1 MKSDSSPFRPVRAA
15 IVATIVACAGL
26 VSAQGLA
33 YDTEQVNGGAPIT
46 LEFWTPYYQDV
57 FQSWIDDYQAEHP
70 NVTIEL
76 EHQPWG
82 DYWAK
87 LPVALQ
93 SGQGPDIFGMHIA
106 WAAQFAPLAAAFPF
120 DDADLAADYALTDS
134 NKDGD
139 ETKWFNLAVI
149 HGGVFYDR
157 AAWADAGFSEADEPE
172 TLAELMEIAQALTVR
187 DGNTMT
193 RAGFCFQGV
202 FRDMIIDLNYQNGQ
216 WNFDESGTRA
226 VIDTDGVRTS
236 LDFMLNDVLGE
247 NGTCDAVIA
256 DANWDGMA
264 QGRIAMAYAWN
275 WVGGWLND
283 NSDVDW
289 GWFPMPAPD
298 GAPALGRNNVENTF
312 SVNASSSDAEQAVA
326 FDFIEFVL
334 SSDER
339 VLRYVLQAGGVPTK
353 RSLLT
358 DAGVLSNPIVAR
370 SIAEGIV
377 DRTVYPGAMP
387 VAYEAAYDRL
397 RDAVTLEGIDVDTAL
412 AQAQAVADDRL
423 DGSGFVAIERSY
435 AGAGSFR

>member
-1 MKSDSSPFRPVRAA
+1 MRVLRVHLMRAFLVLAAPFLISVGA
-15 IVATIVACAGL
+15 
-26 VSAQGLA
+26 AQGLE
-33 YDTEQVNGGAPIT
+33 YDTATVNDGNPIV
-46 LEFWTPYYQDV
+46 LDFWTPYYQEV
-57 FQSWIDDYQAEHP
+57 FQSWIDDYEAVHP

-93 SGQGPDIFGMHIA
+93 SGRGPDIFGMHIA

-120 DDADLAADYALTDS
+120 DDADLQADYLLTES
-134 NKDGD
+134 NRDAAG
-139 ETKWFNLAVI
+139 TKWFNLAVI

-157 AAWADAGFSEADEPE
+157 EAWAAAGYGPDDEPS
-172 TLAELMEIAQALTVR
+172 TLEELMAIAHDLTVR
-187 DGNTMT
+187 ENGQMT
-193 RAGFCFQGV
+193 QAGFCFQGV

-216 WNFDESGTRA
+216 WNFNEDGTQA
-226 VIDTDGVRTS
+226 VIDADGVRDS
-236 LDFMLNDVLGE
+236 LEFMMNDVLGPE
-247 NGTCDAVIA
+247 GTCDALIA

-289 GWFPMPAPD
+289 GWFPMPAPE

-312 SVNASSSDAEQAVA
+312 SVNARSSEAEQAVA

-339 VLRYVLQAGGVPTK
+339 VLRYVLQSGGVPTK
-353 RSLLT
+353 RSLLS
-358 DAGVLSNPIVAR
+358 DGSVLENPIVAR
-370 SIAEGIV
+370 SIADGIV
-377 DRTVYPGAMP
+377 DRTVYAGAIP
-387 VAYEAAYDRL
+387 VSYEAAYDRL
-397 RDAVTLEGIDVDTAL
+397 RDALTLEGTDVDTAL
-412 AQAQAVADDRL
+412 AQAQELADDRL
-423 DGSGFVAIERSY
+423 ADSGFVSIERSY
-435 AGAGSFR
+435 AEAGSFR